1 MVERR
6 KADPAAKG
14 SVTCSDFRVFATC
27 WHLMMPWATRQEYVS
42 QFFEFSD
49 TFGDR
54 VALGD
59 RLGKPVAI
67 PAFLRHGGVPLRA
80 SPRLEFGVRAKG
92 VPGNAEPQL
101 GV

>member
-1 MVERR
+1 MSEWV
-6 KADPAAKG
+6 
-14 SVTCSDFRVFATC
+14 SVIEC
-27 WHLMMPWATRQEYVS
+27 LMTPGATRQENVS
-42 QFFEFSD
+42 QFLDFRD
-49 TFGDR
+49 TSGDR

-80 SPRLEFGVRAKG
+80 SSRLEFGVRAKG